1 VSEIPGAGNNLI
13 NVKKGIYALL
23 KNFKADLHI
32 HSCLSP
38 CSDWDMSPKKIVQ
51 KSLEQRLDLIAICD
65 HNTAENAA
73 AALREGARQGIA
85 VLPGMEICSKEE
97 VHLVTLFKKIENT
110 LEMQAYVYAHL
121 PGKNQPEVFGH
132 QVVADE
138 HDQVLGENPRLLIGA
153 TQLGLNDIV
162 EKTHRL
168 NGICIGSH
176 VDRPSYSLIG
186 QLGFIPEDLQLDAV
200 EISYRM
206 SLEKALTEIPGIAG
220 YPCVTSSDAHFLHDI
235 GKAWTEFSLAAPT
248 LEEVRMALAGKDGRR
263 ILKDA

>member
-1 VSEIPGAGNNLI
+1 MLN
-13 NVKKGIYALL
+13 
-23 KNFKADLHI
+23 NFKADLHI

-51 KSLEQRLDLIAICD
+51 KSLEKHLDLIAICD

-73 AALREGARQGIA
+73 ATLREGTRQGIA

-97 VHLVTLFKKIENT
+97 VHLVALFNNIEDTLK
-110 LEMQAYVYAHL
+110 MQEYVYAHL

-153 TQLGLNDIV
+153 TQLNLLDIV
-162 EKTHRL
+162 EKAHHL
-168 NGICIGSH
+168 GGICISAH

-186 QLGFIPEDLQLDAV
+186 QLGFIPEDLHLDAV
-200 EISYRM
+200 EVSYRVP
-206 SLEKALTEIPGIAG
+206 LEKALTEVVGISN

-235 GKAWTEFSLAAPT
+235 GKVWTEFVLAAPS
-248 LEEVRMALAGKDGRR
+248 LEEIRLALAGVNGRR
-263 ILKDA
+263 ILNNT

>member
-1 VSEIPGAGNNLI
+1 
-13 NVKKGIYALL
+13 LL
-23 KNFKADLHI
+23 TKFKADLHI

-51 KSLEQRLDLIAICD
+51 KSLEKHLDLIAICD

-73 AALREGARQGIA
+73 ATLREGTRQGIA

-97 VHLVTLFKKIENT
+97 VHLVALFNNIEDTLK
-110 LEMQAYVYAHL
+110 MQEYVYAHL

-153 TQLGLNDIV
+153 TQLSLLDIV
-162 EKTHRL
+162 EKAHHL
-168 NGICIGSH
+168 GGICISAH

-186 QLGFIPEDLQLDAV
+186 QLGFIPEDLHLDAV
-200 EISYRM
+200 EVSYRVP
-206 SLEKALTEIPGIAG
+206 LEKALTEVVGISD

-235 GKAWTEFSLAAPT
+235 GKVWTEFVLAAPS
-248 LEEVRMALAGKDGRR
+248 LEEIRLALAGVNGRR
-263 ILKDA
+263 ILNDT